1 MLIFVRATF
10 TKATYADLSETPPPD
25 TGIYTRKTSKRVY
38 SIRFICKFV
47 SANYC
52 KPMLLSKEI
61 AVELNLTGC
70 RLKQF
75 IASKLRQMDVP
86 LTPEQF
92 MLIDLLWN
100 QGEMTQQQLADQM
113 QKDKNSVT
121 KLVDAI
127 ERKGFVVRQQNP
139 HDRRANTLVL
149 TEKANQLKP
158 GAKQKG
164 ISILDEILDGISED
178 ELRGFLATLNKL
190 NRNMTVEGQE

>member
-1 MLIFVRATF
+1 
-10 TKATYADLSETPPPD
+10 
-25 TGIYTRKTSKRVY
+25 
-38 SIRFICKFV
+38 
-47 SANYC
+47 
-52 KPMLLSKEI
+52 MLLSKEI

-70 RLKQF
+70 KLKQF
-75 IASKLRQMDVP
+75 IAANLRKLDVP

-100 QGEMTQQQLADQM
+100 QGEMSQQELADQL

-127 ERKGFVVRQQNP
+127 ERKGFVVRQQNLN
-139 HDRRANTLVL
+139 DRRSNTLVL

-164 ISILDEILDGISED
+164 ISILDQMLEGISEE
-178 ELRGFLATLNKL
+178 ELRSFLDTLKKL
-190 NRNMTVEGQE
+190 NATMSTDQEDEK